1 MQVVRAG
8 PDVQGDQRPE
18 VHDGQAI
25 GIHRAPG
32 LLGDEVVHHPEE
44 AGGEE
49 EAHGVVAVPPL
60 HHGVGGAR
68 VDRIGLEPAHRDGQV
83 VDHVEHGG
91 DQDEGAEE
99 PVAHVDVPGLALDDG
114 AEEDRPIG
122 DPDDGHPHR
131 AGEFHLGVFLG
142 GGQALGQGDQQDH
155 HQRLPAPEG
164 EGGKPAPIEPRL
176 AGALHRVVAGGE
188 QRAAAEGEDHQV
200 GVQRAQAA
208 EAGPG
213 QVEVQLRPDELGGD
227 EHPHTHADYA
237 PDNGHQ
243 DELADHLVV
252 VGRFRDCAVH
262 VRAFRLETERSPF
275 WKASRKGN
283 RLRSRHF
290 FMLRS

>member
-1 MQVVRAG
+1 M
-8 PDVQGDQRPE
+8 
-18 VHDGQAI
+18 
-25 GIHRAPG
+25 
-32 LLGDEVVHHPEE
+32 
-44 AGGEE
+44 
-49 EAHGVVAVPPL
+49 
-60 HHGVGGAR
+60 
-68 VDRIGLEPAHRDGQV
+68 
-83 VDHVEHGG
+83 EHGG

-99 PVAHVDVPGLALDDG
+99 PVAHVDVLGLALDDG

-213 QVEVQLRPDELGGD
+213 QVEIQLGPDELGGD
-227 EHPHTHADYA
+227 EHPHAHADYA
-237 PDNGHQ
+237 PDDGHQ